1 MTTRCGVEF
10 ENNPSRVIY
19 SGQMLRGTVHLVL
32 TSEKN
37 VRGIYIR
44 VTGQGHTHWT
54 EGSGDSRKSY
64 WGNEDYF
71 NALFYLVGGNNSN
84 IL

>member
-1 MTTRCGVEF
+1 MPTRCRVEF

-19 SGQMLRGTVHLVL
+19 SGQILRGTVHLVL
-32 TSEKN
+32 TREKN

-44 VTGQGHTHWT
+44 VVGQGHTYWT
-54 EGSGDSRKSY
+54 EGTGDDKKSY
-64 WGNEDYF
+64 GGNEDYF
-71 NALFYLVGGNNSN
+71 NALVYLVGGNNSN